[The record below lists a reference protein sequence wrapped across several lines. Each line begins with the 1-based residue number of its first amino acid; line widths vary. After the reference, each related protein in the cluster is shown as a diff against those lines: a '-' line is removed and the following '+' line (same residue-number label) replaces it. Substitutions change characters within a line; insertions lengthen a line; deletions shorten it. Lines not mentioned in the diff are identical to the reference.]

1 MPRSSARF
9 EGDHG
14 FPPNDIDDLFI
25 GNPDV
30 GEVAEVS
37 HKSSKILSIDVNPT
51 IESHSWW
58 ANRLGTGF
66 RKQITARPLVELEV
80 HGVNRVETKGRRS
93 HK

>member
-14 FPPNDIDDLFI
+14 FPPNDIDVLVI

-30 GEVAEVS
+30 GEVAEAS
-37 HKSSKILSIDVNPT
+37 QKSSKMLSIHVNPT
-51 IESHSWW
+51 IDSHAWW
-58 ANRLGTGF
+58 ANKSGSGF
-66 RKQITARPLVELEV
+66 RKQITAQPLVELEM
-80 HGVNRVETKGRRS
+80 HGVNRVETKVKRS